1 MYYSSTERV
10 RSFLGPIFSAKLRQF
25 WQLKTHI
32 VLLSFKR
39 KHTRAK
45 IYIKVGSFRAS
56 FFLFKSP
63 TASTTAK
70 REERGGGLFFGERDR
85 QTRFEIRSRRFF
97 FSLHFP
103 SRCRMYHWRAS
114 SSISLSSFRKHV
126 RHRPMRDFR
135 RHENQF
141 EATVCGEQS
150 SIVRD

>member
-1 MYYSSTERV
+1 MLTPQSVSLTLFILLRRNSTVLTVKNSS
-10 RSFLGPIFSAKLRQF
+10 FSSV
-25 WQLKTHI
+25 LKGNTN
-32 VLLSFKR
+32 
-39 KHTRAK
+39 TQ

-103 SRCRMYHWRAS
+103 SRCRMYH
-114 SSISLSSFRKHV
+114 
-126 RHRPMRDFR
+126 
-135 RHENQF
+135 
-141 EATVCGEQS
+141 
-150 SIVRD
+150 